1 MSYADKVFK
10 EICETII
17 NDGSTTEGQ
26 KVRPIWPDTGESA
39 YTIKTFG
46 VSNIYD
52 LRKEFPALT
61 FRKTALKSAFDE
73 ILWIYQKKSNNI
85 RDLNSSVWDEWAD
98 ESGSIG
104 RAYGYQVGQCS
115 HFMDVVGRTD
125 MSDEFK
131 REYPS
136 TRQVI
141 SRIDHLGPTLNI
153 YMDQMDILLYELKNN
168 PFSRRLKINL
178 WNPTDLK
185 YMALQPCC
193 YDLTFNVT
201 DEGGDKLVLNLA
213 LNQRSQDMLAA
224 NNWNTAQY
232 ALLLMAVAQVVDMV
246 PGKLMHTITDAHI
259 YDRHVPIIKELIQ
272 RPMYDAPIVKLDPSI
287 KNFYDF
293 TKESVIVENY
303 IAGPQVNDIPIAV

>member
-52 LRKEFPALT
+52 LRKEFPAIT

-73 ILWIYQKKSNNI
+73 ILWIYQQKSNNI
-85 RDLNSSVWDEWAD
+85 KDLNSSVWDEWAD
-98 ESGSIG
+98 ENGTIG
-104 RAYGYQVGQCS
+104 AAYGYQVGQLS
-115 HFMDVVGRTD
+115 RHHRYTGDPHEIYALNNSLR
-125 MSDEFK
+125 K
-131 REYPS
+131 EYPS
-136 TRQVI
+136 I
-141 SRIDHLGPTLNI
+141 FIDQLYTADALPTGEYWVL
-153 YMDQMDILLYELKNN
+153 MDQMDSVLWDLKHN
-168 PFSRRLKINL
+168 PFSRRIKISL
-178 WNPTDLK
+178 WNVNQLCD
-185 YMALQPCC
+185 MALQPCC

-232 ALLLMAVAQVVDMV
+232 ALLLMAVAQSCNMV

-259 YDRHVPIIKELIQ
+259 YDRHVPIIRELI
-272 RPMYDAPIVKLDPSI
+272 KLDPSI